1 MQAALVRLAAELP
14 GHQLVQRCE
23 IGLCRGDQGVGIGTL
38 RGHGAAVLRQAHR
51 DFGLRVGA
59 GRHGMHLVEQQLRLS
74 VESPQLLAA
83 IEILLPL
90 AKAEYR
96 QLSGPR
102 SSGCDPRVAELIK
115 NEADAWAIG
124 IALAEDALQRIGPC
138 PQLLARYFHQLE
150 KALTAAKAVQP

>member
-1 MQAALVRLAAELP
+1 MPAPAQ
-14 GHQLVQRCE
+14 
-23 IGLCRGDQGVGIGTL
+23 TTS
-38 RGHGAAVLRQAHR
+38 
-51 DFGLRVGA
+51 
-59 GRHGMHLVEQQLRLS
+59 LVEQQLRLS

-102 SSGCDPRVAELIK
+102 SSSCDPRTAELIK

-124 IALAEDALQRIGPC
+124 IALAEDALQRIKPC
-138 PQLLARYFHQLE
+138 PHLLARYFHQLE
-150 KALTAAKAVQP
+150 KALKAAKAVQL

>member
-1 MQAALVRLAAELP
+1 MATTQSSSPSDSTQFFTKPLP
-14 GHQLVQRCE
+14 APAQ
-23 IGLCRGDQGVGIGTL
+23 TTS
-38 RGHGAAVLRQAHR
+38 
-51 DFGLRVGA
+51 
-59 GRHGMHLVEQQLRLS
+59 LVEQQLRLS

-90 AKAEYR
+90 AKTVYR

-102 SSGCDPRVAELIK
+102 SSGCDPRTAELMK

-124 IALAEDALQRIGPC
+124 IALAEDALQRIKPC
-138 PQLLARYFHQLE
+138 PHLLVRYFHQLE